1 MEHVQI
7 VLFDAGI
14 SFVSP
19 LINED
24 AGESEGSAI
33 KRITPHI
40 SAITGN
46 TRVTK

>member
-14 SFVSP
+14 SFASP
-19 LINED
+19 LISED
-24 AGESEGSAI
+24 AGESEGSPI

-40 SAITGN
+40 SANTGITL
-46 TRVTK
+46 VTK